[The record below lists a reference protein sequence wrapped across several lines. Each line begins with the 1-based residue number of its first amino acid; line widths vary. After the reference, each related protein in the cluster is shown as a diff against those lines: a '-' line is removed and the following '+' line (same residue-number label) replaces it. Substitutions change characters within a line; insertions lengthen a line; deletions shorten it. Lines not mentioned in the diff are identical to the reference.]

1 MPNLLAAYRM
11 TQKAAG
17 VGFDW
22 PDHFSVMEKIDE
34 ELAELRT
41 ELAEAADPTTSSQVR
56 DELGDLLFTIAN
68 LARHLGLDPEAVLA
82 GANKKFRRRFNRME
96 EDLAAKHLSLADL
109 DLAAMERAW
118 DAAKKA
124 DLE

>member
-1 MPNLLAAYRM
+1 M
-11 TQKAAG
+11 TQKASG

-41 ELAEAADPTTSSQVR
+41 ELAKTADPTSSHQVR
-56 DELGDLLFTIAN
+56 DELGDLLFTVAN

-82 GANKKFRRRFNRME
+82 GANAKFRRRFNRME
-96 EDLAAKHLSLADL
+96 EDLAAKDLSLAEL